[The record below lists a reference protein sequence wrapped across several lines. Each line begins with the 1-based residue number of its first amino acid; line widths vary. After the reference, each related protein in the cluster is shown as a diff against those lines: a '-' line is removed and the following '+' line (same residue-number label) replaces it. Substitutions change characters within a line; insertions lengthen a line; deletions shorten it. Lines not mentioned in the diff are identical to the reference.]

1 MAIRPVAD
9 LPGQTVVNASQIVTI
24 GVADPET
31 ASPSN
36 ISIGVPIARV
46 PRTAVNRNGA
56 IFLLA
61 NVIYPGRQDEDRGQV
76 AVGRDRPL
84 RLRQI
89 ERAPEPAVRFGAH
102 LFPVISGDHGSR
114 RTAPWLALATSEA

>member
-1 MAIRPVAD
+1 MAD
-9 LPGQTVVNASQIVTI
+9 L
-24 GVADPET
+24 ET
-31 ASPSN
+31 ASQSN

-46 PRTAVNRNGA
+46 QRTAVNQNGD

-61 NVIYPGRQDEDRGQV
+61 NVIYPGRQDEYRGQV

-84 RLRQI
+84 GLRQI
-89 ERAPEPAVRFGAH
+89 KRAPEPAVRFGAH
-102 LFPVISGDHGSR
+102 LFPVLSGDHGSR